1 MIEATIRRGEA
12 APVELAGDE
21 AEPQAPPMP
30 ERDAAAEPPA
40 EPMAEPVPE
49 PAAASEP
56 EPVPEPE
63 AAPEP
68 EPESEPQPEPVA
80 AFEPE
85 PVAVPEPLPAVD
97 SQPAPE
103 PAPAGSELAPAV
115 ESVPPPQ
122 PAQMPAAEASS
133 PEPIAPDPRIYPL
146 AATSPVATAVPPGV
160 EVRGPAVAG
169 LERVLTPEALEFVAR
184 LQRQF
189 GARRLELLAARKRRQ
204 AVLDRGVLPD
214 FLPETAD
221 VRSGSWSVAPAP
233 ADLADRRVE
242 ITGPAE
248 PKMMINA
255 FNSGAR
261 VFMADLEDSLSPTW
275 ANVVGGQAALAD
287 AVRRRLEFTSP
298 EGKAYTLNEQIA
310 TLVVRP
316 RGWQLDE
323 RHLLVDGEH
332 VSASLFDFGLFVF
345 HNAREQ
351 LSRGSAPYVYL
362 PKLESHLEA
371 RLWNDVFRAS
381 QEALGIPVGTIRAT
395 VLIETILA
403 AFEMDEILYELR
415 EHAAGLNAG
424 RWDYLF
430 SCIKKFR
437 SKSQFVLPDRAQLTM
452 TVPFMR
458 AYTELL
464 VQTCHRRGA
473 HAIGGMAAFIPSRR
487 DPAVN
492 AAAMA
497 RVRED
502 KERESGD
509 GFDGTWVAHPDL
521 VPLATEIFDAVLGTS
536 PDQKARLRSDVS
548 VRPDQLL
555 DLTVAGGLVTEAGV
569 RTNVS
574 VALQYLDSWLLGNGA
589 AAINNLMEDAATA
602 EICRS
607 QLWQWRATRTRL
619 ADGRVFDGDLYK
631 KIRAEELGRLGG
643 TGSGRLGDAVTV
655 LDQLVFA
662 NGFPDFLT
670 LEAYRLL
677 D

>member
-1 MIEATIRRGEA
+1 
-12 APVELAGDE
+12 L
-21 AEPQAPPMP
+21 
-30 ERDAAAEPPA
+30 DAIL
-40 EPMAEPVPE
+40 
-49 PAAASEP
+49 SN
-56 EPVPEPE
+56 
-63 AAPEP
+63 
-68 EPESEPQPEPVA
+68 
-80 AFEPE
+80 
-85 PVAVPEPLPAVD
+85 D
-97 SQPAPE
+97 
-103 PAPAGSELAPAV
+103 
-115 ESVPPPQ
+115 
-122 PAQMPAAEASS
+122 
-133 PEPIAPDPRIYPL
+133 
-146 AATSPVATAVPPGV
+146 
-160 EVRGPAVAG
+160 
-169 LERVLTPEALEFVAR
+169 ALDFLAR
-184 LQRQF
+184 LQREF
-189 GARRLELLAARKRRQ
+189 GARRLELLAARKKRQ
-204 AVLDRGVLPD
+204 IVLDRGILPD
-214 FLPETAD
+214 FLADTAEIRRGD
-221 VRSGSWSVAPAP
+221 WTVARAP
-233 ADLADRRVE
+233 ADLSDRRVE

-255 FNSGAR
+255 LNSGAR

-275 ANVVGGQAALAD
+275 ANVVGGQVAIAD
-287 AVRRRLEFTSP
+287 AVRRRLEFDSP
-298 EGKAYTLNEQIA
+298 EGKHYRLNEDIA

-323 RHLLVDGEH
+323 RHLLVDGAPI
-332 VSASLFDFGLFVF
+332 SAALFDFGLFVF
-345 HNAREQ
+345 HNALEQ
-351 LSRGSAPYVYL
+351 LSRGTAPYVYL

-371 RLWNDVFRAS
+371 RLWNDVFRAA

-437 SKSQFVLPDRAQLTM
+437 SQSQLVLPDRAQLTM

-458 AYTELL
+458 AYTQLL

-473 HAIGGMAAFIPSRR
+473 HAIGGMAAFIPSRK
-487 DPAVN
+487 DPEVN

-502 KERESGD
+502 KERESSD

-521 VPLATEIFDAVLGTS
+521 VPLATEIFDGVLGQDA
-536 PDQKARLRSDVS
+536 DQKSRPRPAVS
-548 VRPDQLL
+548 ISAAQLL
-555 DLTVAGGLVTEAGV
+555 ELAVAGGQVTEAGV

-631 KIRAEELGRLGG
+631 SIRHDELGRLGG
-643 TGSGRLGDAVTV
+643 TGVGRLGDAVTV

-670 LEAYRLL
+670 IEAYRLL